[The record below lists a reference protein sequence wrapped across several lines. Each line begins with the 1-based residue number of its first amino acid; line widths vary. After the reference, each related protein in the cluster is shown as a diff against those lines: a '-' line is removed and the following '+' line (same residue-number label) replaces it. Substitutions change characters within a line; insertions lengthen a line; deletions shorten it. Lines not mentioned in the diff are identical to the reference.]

1 MSSDAGD
8 GGRGWRGIVQIVVI
22 VLGVVLAIWF
32 ARAPRGQAHT
42 DELRLAAPR
51 APTVSVIRPAV
62 TEAAT
67 NVRTTGA
74 VTILD
79 GVRLFSHGHGEVAYV
94 APALRNGSSFSA
106 GETLVRMDQRDATNR
121 LEAARAR
128 VRYAEARLLR
138 QEHKAEAAIEEFHRD
153 HPGEEP
159 PPLVART
166 ARIAEKQADLDR
178 ARKGAE
184 QAELVLSRTE
194 ISVPFDGRVANARTT
209 VGQVVARD
217 TPLGLVYRNGG
228 LQVEAQISQ
237 EELASLAP
245 VVGRRA
251 TVRAGGREFA
261 AAVERVAAVVD
272 RESRLVTLFLAFRG
286 NASNLP
292 RPGAFATV
300 ALGGPRLSDI
310 FVLPEAAEQ
319 PGGHVW
325 VVDGSTLHS
334 VEPTTLGRTEAGW
347 LVEAFD
353 SRQGVVVGRVPG
365 ARQGLAVQ
373 VTVQVAE

>member
-1 MSSDAGD
+1 MLEE
-8 GGRGWRGIVQIVVI
+8 GGAAAERGGWRGTLQLVVI
-22 VLGVVLAIWF
+22 AVGVVVAIWF

-42 DELRLAAPR
+42 DDLRLAEPGVA
-51 APTVSVIRPAV
+51 TVSVIGPAAG
-62 TEAAT
+62 EAFR

-79 GVRLFSHGHGEVAYV
+79 GVRLFTHTRGEVVYV
-94 APALRNGSSFSA
+94 APALRNGGSFSA

-138 QEHKAEAAIEEFHRD
+138 QEQKAEAATLEFHRD

-166 ARIAEKQADLDR
+166 AKIAEKQADLDR
-178 ARKGAE
+178 ARMGVE
-184 QAELVLSRTE
+184 QSEIVLSRTE
-194 ISVPFDGRVANARTT
+194 ISVPFDGRVASARAT
-209 VGQVVARD
+209 VGQVVGRD
-217 TPLGLVYRNGG
+217 TPLGLVYRNGA

-237 EELASLAP
+237 EELAGLEP
-245 VVGRRA
+245 IVGRRA

-261 AAVERVAAVVD
+261 ASVDRVAAVVD

-286 NASNLP
+286 NPRNLP
-292 RPGAFATV
+292 RPGTFAIV
-300 ALGGPRLSDI
+300 SLGGPVLSDV
-310 FVLPEAAEQ
+310 FTLPEAAEQ

-325 VVDGSTLHS
+325 VVDGGVLHS
-334 VEPTTLGRTEAGW
+334 VTPTTLGRTEAGW

-353 SRQGVVVGRVPG
+353 PRQGVVVGRVAG
-365 ARQGLAVQ
+365 ARQGLAVR
-373 VTVQVAE
+373 VAE

>member
-1 MSSDAGD
+1 MMEAG
-8 GGRGWRGIVQIVVI
+8 GATAERGGWRGTLQIVVI
-22 VLGVVLAIWF
+22 VAGVLVAIWF
-32 ARAPRGQAHT
+32 ARAPRGQAHV
-42 DELRLAAPR
+42 DDLRLAEPGV
-51 APTVSVIRPAV
+51 PTVTVIRPTAG
-62 TEAAT
+62 EAAR

-79 GVRLFSHGHGEVAYV
+79 GVRLFSHNHGEVVYV
-94 APALRNGSSFSA
+94 APALRNGGSFSA
-106 GETLVRMDQRDATNR
+106 GETLVRIDQRDATNR

-138 QEHKAEAAIEEFHRD
+138 QEHKAEAAIAEFHRD

-178 ARKGAE
+178 ARKGVE
-184 QAELVLSRTE
+184 QAEIVLSRTE
-194 ISVPFDGRVANARTT
+194 ISVPFDGQVAGARAT

-217 TPLGLVYRNGG
+217 TPLGLVYQNGA

-237 EELASLAP
+237 EELAGLEP
-245 VVGRRA
+245 IVGRRA
-251 TVRAGGREFA
+251 TVRAGGRDFA
-261 AAVERVAAVVD
+261 ASVDRVAAVVD

-286 NASNLP
+286 NPRNLP
-292 RPGAFATV
+292 RPGTFAIV
-300 ALGGPRLSDI
+300 GLGGPVLTDI
-310 FVLPEAAEQ
+310 FTLPEAAEQ
-319 PGGHVW
+319 PGGRIW
-325 VVDGSTLHS
+325 VVDGGALHA

-353 SRQGVVVGRVPG
+353 ARQGVVVGRVAG

-373 VTVQVAE
+373 VAE

>member
-1 MSSDAGD
+1 MLEGNDAGTER
-8 GGRGWRGIVQIVVI
+8 GGWRGILQIAVI
-22 VLGVVLAIWF
+22 AVGVVVAIWF
-32 ARAPRGQAHT
+32 ARAPQGQAHT
-42 DELRLAAPR
+42 DELSLAAPGV
-51 APTVSVIRPAV
+51 PTVTVIEPVA
-62 TEAAT
+62 TESAQ

-79 GVRLFSHGHGEVAYV
+79 GVRLLSHSHGEVVYV

-106 GETLVRMDQRDATNR
+106 GETLVRLDQRDATNR

-138 QEHKAEAAIEEFHRD
+138 QEHKAEAAIEEFHGD
-153 HPGEEP
+153 HPGDEP

-178 ARKGAE
+178 ARLGVE

-194 ISVPFDGRVANARTT
+194 ISVPFDGQVANARIT
-209 VGQVVARD
+209 VGQVVGRD
-217 TPLGLVYRNGG
+217 TPLGLVYQSGG
-228 LQVEAQISQ
+228 LQVEAQVSQ
-237 EELASLAP
+237 EELASLEP
-245 VVGRRA
+245 IVGRRA

-261 AAVERVAAVVD
+261 AAVDRVAAVVD

-286 NASNLP
+286 NTGNLP
-292 RPGAFATV
+292 RPGTFAV
-300 ALGGPRLSDI
+300 VGLGGPVLSDI

-325 VVDGSTLHS
+325 VVDGGTLHS

-353 SRQGVVVGRVPG
+353 ARQGVVVGRVAG

-373 VTVQVAE
+373 VAE

>member
-1 MSSDAGD
+1 MEAG
-8 GGRGWRGIVQIVVI
+8 GANAERGGWRGTLQIVVLVVG
-22 VLGVVLAIWF
+22 VLVAIWF

-42 DELRLAAPR
+42 DDLRLAEPGV
-51 APTVSVIRPAV
+51 PTVTVIRPAAG
-62 TEAAT
+62 EAAR

-79 GVRLFSHGHGEVAYV
+79 GVRLFSHNHGEVVYV
-94 APALRNGSSFSA
+94 APALRNGGSFAA
-106 GETLVRMDQRDATNR
+106 GETLVRIDQRDATNR

-138 QEHKAEAAIEEFHRD
+138 QEHKAEAAIAEFHRD

-178 ARKGAE
+178 ARKGVE
-184 QAELVLSRTE
+184 QAEIVLSRTE
-194 ISVPFDGRVANARTT
+194 ISVPFDGQVASARAT
-209 VGQVVARD
+209 VGQVVGRD
-217 TPLGLVYRNGG
+217 TPLGLVYRNGA

-237 EELASLAP
+237 EELGGLEP
-245 VVGRRA
+245 IVGRRA

-261 AAVERVAAVVD
+261 ASVDRVAAVVD

-286 NASNLP
+286 NPRNLP
-292 RPGAFATV
+292 RPGTFATV
-300 ALGGPRLSDI
+300 GLGGPRLSDI

-319 PGGHVW
+319 PGGRIW
-325 VVDGSTLHS
+325 VVDGGALHA

-353 SRQGVVVGRVPG
+353 ARQGVVVGRVAG

-373 VTVQVAE
+373 VAE

>member
-1 MSSDAGD
+1 MAYWWPSGSP
-8 GGRGWRGIVQIVVI
+8 
-22 VLGVVLAIWF
+22 
-32 ARAPRGQAHT
+32 APRGQAHT
-42 DELRLAAPR
+42 DDLRLAEPGV
-51 APTVSVIRPAV
+51 PTVTVIRPAPG
-62 TEAAT
+62 EAAR

-79 GVRLFSHGHGEVAYV
+79 GVRLFSHNHGEVVYV
-94 APALRNGSSFSA
+94 APALRHGSSFSA
-106 GETLVRMDQRDATNR
+106 GETLVRIDQRDATNR

-138 QEHKAEAAIEEFHRD
+138 QEHKAEAAIQEFHRE

-178 ARKGAE
+178 ARKGVE
-184 QAELVLSRTE
+184 QAEIVLSRTE
-194 ISVPFDGRVANARTT
+194 ISVPFDGQVASARAT
-209 VGQVVARD
+209 VGQIVGRD
-217 TPLGLVYRNGG
+217 TPLGLVYQNGA

-237 EELASLAP
+237 EELAGLEP

-261 AAVERVAAVVD
+261 ASVDRVAAVVD

-286 NASNLP
+286 NPRNLP
-292 RPGAFATV
+292 RPGTFAIV
-300 ALGGPRLSDI
+300 GLGGPALADV
-310 FVLPEAAEQ
+310 FALPEAAEQ

-325 VVDGSTLHS
+325 VVDGGTLQS
-334 VEPTTLGRTEAGW
+334 VTPETLGRTEAGW

-353 SRQGVVVGRVPG
+353 PRQGVVVGRVVG
-365 ARQGLAVQ
+365 ARPGLAVR
-373 VTVQVAE
+373 VAE